1 MAKQIIIKSYNSSG
15 TYIGNIN
22 DATFDNFSKMI
33 NGGLSELILKLART
47 IDTFNATG
55 DVTIGNKIEIWI
67 IDEDT
72 GNTAIKIYSGFVEQH
87 NPIIDGDEHYVE
99 IVCYSM
105 VSKIKN
111 DILKESAQTKLYT
124 KATVGLTITALDL
137 AAAEIADVVMAI
149 IDKYNA
155 VNTAFNL
162 FYNLNGIDT
171 VQDTGNDMQSIFEAM
186 TYFEA
191 IEKCRAAAP
200 QNWHWILNANN
211 EIEFKPISASADH
224 TFVLS
229 KDIKSI
235 RASKTADGVKNIL
248 LLWSSNG
255 GGAGTDVYKQY
266 TDDASISLYGRR
278 VEKQIDHSIYDE
290 ITMDNI
296 GNSFINE
303 NKDPKIRIELEIAD
317 NNESDKGYNI
327 ESIEPGD
334 TCKIVGL
341 DVDGIVF
348 GTNMII
354 KEVIYQLTSVR
365 LIIET
370 EKEFDMQKFVLD
382 LSDNL
387 LETKS
392 EGIPPSYT

>member
-1 MAKQIIIKSYNSSG
+1 MSKQIIIKSFNSSG
-15 TYIGNIN
+15 AYIGNIN
-22 DATFDNFSKMI
+22 DATFDNFNKNI
-33 NGGLSELILKLART
+33 NGGLSELIIKLART
-47 IDTFNATG
+47 IDNFNSAG

-67 IDEDT
+67 TDEDT
-72 GNTAIKIYSGFVEQH
+72 GNTAIKIYSGFVEQQ

-105 VSKIKN
+105 VAKIKN
-111 DILKESAQTKLYT
+111 DILKSSAQTTLYT
-124 KATVGLTITALDL
+124 KATVGLTITSADL
-137 AAAEIADVVMAI
+137 AAAEIADIVMAI

-155 VNTAFNL
+155 VNTSFNL

-171 VQDTGNDMQSIFEAM
+171 VQDTGNDMKFKFEAM

-191 IEKCRAAAP
+191 IEKCRMAAP

-211 EIEFKPISASADH
+211 EIEFKPISGSADH
-224 TFVLS
+224 IFVLN

-248 LLWSSNG
+248 LLWCANG
-255 GGAGTDVYKQY
+255 GANPYKQY
-266 TDDASISLYGRR
+266 KNDTSIATYGRR
-278 VEKQIDHSIYDE
+278 VEKQIDSNVSDE
-290 ITMDNI
+290 MTMNNI
-296 GNSFINE
+296 GDSFINE

-334 TCKIVGL
+334 TCKITGL
-341 DVDGIVF
+341 DVDDIEF
-348 GTNMII
+348 GENMII

-382 LSDNL
+382 LSDNFM
-387 LETKS
+387 ETKS
-392 EGIPPSYT
+392 EGIPESYV